1 MPRLV
6 EVSNCRCSF
15 FLLFGGAGA
24 SGSDCGGADAITLEG
39 FAIFS
44 AFRCFFVFGSLER
57 GFLSGFPSGRLSD
70 LQITLRFTTKRRA
83 FIRKAVMLSPPIP
96 IRATIAAGSAVM
108 QRMMMRAVRDSG
120 RWKTGIPIARER
132 TMLSMALRMS
142 KVPFRI
148 LPFSMKLGGIKETGV
163 SSGCVMAAPPFSYL
177 SHLPKVWR
185 HCRILCPELPGCQ
198 KYPDTRLPASV

>member
-15 FLLFGGAGA
+15 FTFWRGWCVRFRLR
-24 SGSDCGGADAITLEG
+24 GADAITLEG
-39 FAIFS
+39 SAVFS

-57 GFLSGFPSGRLSD
+57 GFLRGFPSGRLSD
-70 LQITLRFTTKRRA
+70 LQITLRFTTKRKA

-120 RWKTGIPIARER
+120 RWETGIPIAR
-132 TMLSMALRMS
+132 
-142 KVPFRI
+142 
-148 LPFSMKLGGIKETGV
+148 KEQ
-163 SSGCVMAAPPFSYL
+163 CFL
-177 SHLPKVWR
+177 W
-185 HCRILCPELPGCQ
+185 HCGCQ
-198 KYPDTRLPASV
+198 KFRLGSCLSQ